1 MALSSLLICKAGAR
15 RLLNVSGSIVRVI
28 TGAVVMS
35 SAKAGLAPGL
45 AVEEGTGP
53 RAV

>member
-15 RLLNVSGSIVRVI
+15 RLLSVSGSIVKVI

-45 AVEEGTGP
+45 DVEEGTGP